1 MFSPKTHGLMFC
13 IGFVRDVTVRENS
26 LLCYIIM
33 KLLKW
38 LTFSKDSSLNF
49 GTFMYEE
56 EKYYFKKRN
65 FLNFVLHKGSIL
77 ECRPKVFYYCQIE
90 SRTDA

>member
-1 MFSPKTHGLMFC
+1 MFC
-13 IGFVRDVTVRENS
+13 IGLVRDVTVREKS
-26 LLCYIIM
+26 LLYCTM

-38 LTFSKDSSLNF
+38 LTFSKDSLLKF

-65 FLNFVLHKGSIL
+65 FSNFVLHKGSVL
-77 ECRPKVFYYCQIE
+77 ECRPVEFLLLSNRK
-90 SRTDA
+90 SH